1 MTTLT
6 FLTLDV
12 KIRIKAATQL
22 LDNIEHYVSGPI
34 YAEFL
39 KKLVPIFINCLKG
52 PPVFTSTSPEQ
63 VRTLRSSH

>member
-12 KIRIKAATQL
+12 EIRIKAAIQL
-22 LDNIEHYVSGPI
+22 LDNIGHYVSGPI
-34 YAEFL
+34 YAKFL

-52 PPVFTSTSPEQ
+52 QPVFISTSPEQ